1 MISTRNLEEL
11 PDIPTLRRL
20 TRSLAVLD
28 AILSPEWESRY
39 YSFDSHWGD
48 GELMA
53 SMRNGQGDDW
63 FCLFTRAAVVVIGL
77 DHEAPMFQLGNPWPG
92 VIDALPSE
100 LAAAVD
106 EPAFDAR
113 NCTFCVWRR
122 TAGARW
128 EHGPVQFP
136 DGDDPD
142 GSAQLLQILDGR
154 PESYHAFAA
163 DYYEV
168 DLPLDAVRAVYRHQP
183 LTPELLAQLDPGV
196 TVDMIRQDV
205 AEIGYP
211 EPATPA

>member
-63 FCLFTRAAVVVIGL
+63 FCLFTRAGVVVIGL
-77 DHEAPMFQLGNPWPG
+77 DHEAPMFQPGDPWPG

-142 GSAQLLQILDGR
+142 GSARLLQILDGR

-183 LTPELLAQLDPGV
+183 LTPELLAQLAPGV

>member
-113 NCTFCVWRR
+113 NCTFCIWRR

-142 GSAQLLQILDGR
+142 GSARLLQILDGR

-163 DYYEV
+163 DYHEV

-196 TVDMIRQDV
+196 TVDMTRQDV